1 MTQVLARC
9 RLALTVALL
18 ALLAV
23 HSAQGAPSKMV
34 RK

>member
-1 MTQVLARC
+1 MAQMHAMC
-9 RLALTVALL
+9 SLALTVALL

-34 RK
+34 RR